1 MTNERNANERRTH
14 RRVPDSFMVLYKVRS
29 PFTVRIKFGEKECD
43 AVAQD
48 ICEGGIGLIT
58 NNEIPVGARVHLKFT
73 VYNPLAIDEDQRSR
87 KFEPEG
93 EVRFGTFV
101 KGKDYRCGIQFMQI
115 SIPDRLFISEYVRS
129 QELKPDEA

>member
-1 MTNERNANERRTH
+1 MANERHANERRMH
-14 RRVPDSFMVLYKVRS
+14 KRVPDSFMVLYRVRS
-29 PFTVRIKFGEKECD
+29 PFAVRIKFGEKECD

-58 NNEIPVGARVHLKFT
+58 NNEIPVGAHVHLKFT
-73 VYNPLAIDEDQRSR
+73 IYNPLTEDENRRSR

-93 EVRFGTFV
+93 EVRFGAFL
-101 KGKDYRCGIQFMQI
+101 KGKDYRCGVKFTQI